1 MANQPRP
8 DPLAQLAANVK
19 RIRAERG
26 LTQEEVANRGEL
38 SISDVGRVERGQR
51 DPGIGVLA
59 RIAYGLAVLPADLLR
74 EVFWAPGGAASKD

>member
-1 MANQPRP
+1 VANRPRP
-8 DPLAQLAANVK
+8 DPLAQLAVNVK
-19 RIRAERG
+19 RIRDERG

-59 RIAYGLAVLPADLLR
+59 RIAYGLAVPPADLLW
-74 EVFWAPGGAASKD
+74 EVSWVPGRAGPKD